1 MHTTIVSSDGAAA
14 FLAACA
20 QDPEATSSAGG
31 IGDAVTTVGT
41 TDTADTSATETAVT
55 TLPGPTGPEPGTQQ
69 DLVVNIGDRVLFN
82 YDQYAVRAD
91 QEAVLQ
97 RLAGW
102 MRPYG
107 NIALTLAGHADEP
120 GTREYN
126 LALGERRAKSVKDYL
141 ASLGVGGD
149 RLFVVSFGKERPAVL
164 GANEAAWEQ
173 NRRSVF
179 VIR

>member
-1 MHTTIVSSDGAAA
+1 MRTTIVSLAAA
-14 FLAACA
+14 AALLAACA

-31 IGDAVTTVGT
+31 TGDTATT
-41 TDTADTSATETAVT
+41 TDTTTTDT
-55 TLPGPTGPEPGTQQ
+55 
-69 DLVVNIGDRVLFN
+69 VL
-82 YDQYAVRAD
+82 
-91 QEAVLQ
+91 E

-102 MRPYG
+102 MRQYG
-107 NIALTLAGHADEP
+107 NIALTLEGHADER

-126 LALGERRAKSVKDYL
+126 LALGERRANAVKDYL
-141 ASLGVGGD
+141 ASLGIAAD

>member
-1 MHTTIVSSDGAAA
+1 MRTTIVSLAAA
-14 FLAACA
+14 AALLAACA

-31 IGDAVTTVGT
+31 TGDAVTTT
-41 TDTADTSATETAVT
+41 TDKAVT
-55 TLPGPTGPEPGTQQ
+55 PLPGPTGPELGTQQ
-69 DLVVNIGDRVLFN
+69 DLVVNIGDRVLFDF
-82 YDQYAVRAD
+82 DQYAVRAD
-91 QEAVLQ
+91 QEAVLR

-102 MRPYG
+102 MRQYG
-107 NIALTLAGHADEP
+107 NIALTLEGHADER

-126 LALGERRAKSVKDYL
+126 LALGERRANAVKDYL
-141 ASLGVGGD
+141 ASLGIAAD

>member
-1 MHTTIVSSDGAAA
+1 MRTTIVSLAAA
-14 FLAACA
+14 AALLAACA

-31 IGDAVTTVGT
+31 TGDTATTTDTTT
-41 TDTADTSATETAVT
+41 TDTAVT
-55 TLPGPTGPEPGTQQ
+55 PLPGPTGPEPGTQQ
-69 DLVVNIGDRVLFN
+69 DLVVNIGDRVLFDF
-82 YDQYAVRAD
+82 DQYAVRAD

-102 MRPYG
+102 MRQYG
-107 NIALTLAGHADEP
+107 NIALTLEGHADER

-126 LALGERRAKSVKDYL
+126 LALGERRANAVKDYL
-141 ASLGVGGD
+141 ASLGIAAD

-164 GANEAAWEQ
+164 GANEAAWQQ